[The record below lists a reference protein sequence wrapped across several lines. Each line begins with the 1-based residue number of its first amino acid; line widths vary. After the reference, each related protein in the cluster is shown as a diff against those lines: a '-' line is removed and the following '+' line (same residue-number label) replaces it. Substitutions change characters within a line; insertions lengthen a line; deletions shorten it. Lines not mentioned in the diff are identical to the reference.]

1 MKYIKYIFL
10 IILLTITTTMIYKM
24 SENSLLNAWSLLIS
38 RFNEESLIDPII
50 IYICTSSFL
59 FLSSLI
65 ITLLLLSGVETKVKS
80 KISNILITFSIVYI
94 IYIGPIFLFLLLL
107 LYNVSTLNIALILSI
122 LSFVNVSIQRGKE
135 FAKTGTYLA
144 KNIYNKLNDF
154 I

>member
-1 MKYIKYIFL
+1 
-10 IILLTITTTMIYKM
+10 M

-135 FAKTGTYLA
+135 FAKTGAYLA